1 MQWRDAQFDYRIHR
15 RRAAHTESI
24 AAIERHPAPA
34 ADQFIDRQLAA
45 LTHRTSQPETTDD
58 ARLEMMREQQTLRQL
73 KRQPLTPL
81 AGAAE
86 EPF

>member
-1 MQWRDAQFDYRIHR
+1 MIFKIDGPSLRLSPRSRIR
-15 RRAAHTESI
+15 GARETES
-24 AAIERHPAPA
+24 
-34 ADQFIDRQLAA
+34 A
-45 LTHRTSQPETTDD
+45 LTDHVRVTHRMSQPETTDD

-73 KRQPLTPL
+73 KRQPLVPL

>member
-1 MQWRDAQFDYRIHR
+1 
-15 RRAAHTESI
+15 
-24 AAIERHPAPA
+24 
-34 ADQFIDRQLAA
+34 